1 MNIERT
7 TIPLVRAVIVAVAI
21 VGAGFYSGSYMERV
35 NLRMATLEKQVEKLS
50 SEVSNLANR
59 IAYR

>member
-1 MNIERT
+1 MTIDKVS
-7 TIPLVRAVIVAVAI
+7 IPLVRAVIVGIAI
-21 VGAGFYSGSYMERV
+21 ISAGFYSGTYMERV
-35 NLRMATLEKQVEKLS
+35 NLRMSTLEKQVEKLT